1 MMQIA
6 NIAPPTPIVIPTP
19 VIVHI
24 GTRPA
29 NASFQHIT
37 ALYTP
42 WLSGA
47 LELESGS
54 TARTSARPVAVFP
67 VPTPNAMIAFSNH
80 SSLQKSL
87 QKPRA
92 IASVSAQQIDIKDT
106 VNKYYI
112 SVTAANT
119 PGVIGSIGEIC
130 GRHNISL
137 ASVLQKEL
145 TKKIQQ
151 RLLLLQ
157 KDVKNRI

>member
-6 NIAPPTPIVIPTP
+6 NIAPPTLIVIPTP

-92 IASVSAQQIDIKDT
+92 IASVSAQQIA
-106 VNKYYI
+106 V
-112 SVTAANT
+112 
-119 PGVIGSIGEIC
+119 
-130 GRHNISL
+130 
-137 ASVLQKEL
+137 
-145 TKKIQQ
+145 
-151 RLLLLQ
+151 
-157 KDVKNRI
+157 